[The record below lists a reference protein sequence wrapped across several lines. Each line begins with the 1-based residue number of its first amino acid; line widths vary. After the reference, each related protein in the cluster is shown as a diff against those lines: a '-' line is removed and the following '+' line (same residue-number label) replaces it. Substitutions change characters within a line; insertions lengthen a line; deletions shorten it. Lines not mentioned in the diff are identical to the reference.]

1 MNTGQMLITIGA
13 MVILSMIILRTSNNN
28 LNTNVILYNTKFE
41 VLATSLGTS
50 IIEEANS
57 KSFDEFTDT
66 TFAESVADLTTVLLL
81 GPETGEVY
89 PDFDDFDD
97 FNNYQRIDSTMP
109 SAIFNISC
117 SVNYVTS
124 SNPDLVSNSRTWSK
138 NITVTITSQSM
149 RDTIRMSSIFS
160 YWFFR

>member
-1 MNTGQMLITIGA
+1 MNTGQMLLTVGA
-13 MVILSMIILRTSNNN
+13 MVILSLIILRTNNNN
-28 LNTNVILYNTKFE
+28 LNTNTTLFNTKFE

-66 TFAESVADLTTVLLL
+66 ASAESVADLTSVLLL
-81 GPETGEVY
+81 GPETGEEY
-89 PDFDDFDD
+89 PDFNDFDD
-97 FNNYQRIDSTMP
+97 FNNYSRIDSSMP

-117 SVNYVTS
+117 NVDYVTH
-124 SNPDLVSNSRTWSK
+124 SNPDVVSNLRTWNK
-138 NITVTITSQSM
+138 KIRVTITSRSM